1 MGSGDT
7 SVIKTDNILT
17 PWSLIP
23 VVGAGGG
30 GGGRAGTTD
39 NMQINAEVGTLQDV
53 KSAVKKKNQWLEN
66 AWSEEALRRVGQGSH
81 P

>member
-7 SVIKTDNILT
+7 SVIKTDNIPT
-17 PWSLIP
+17 PWSLIL

-39 NMQINAEVGTLQDV
+39 NMQINTEVGTLQDV
-53 KSAVKKKNQWLEN
+53 KSAIKKKNQWLEN
-66 AWSEEALRRVGQGSH
+66 AWSEEALGRVGQGSH